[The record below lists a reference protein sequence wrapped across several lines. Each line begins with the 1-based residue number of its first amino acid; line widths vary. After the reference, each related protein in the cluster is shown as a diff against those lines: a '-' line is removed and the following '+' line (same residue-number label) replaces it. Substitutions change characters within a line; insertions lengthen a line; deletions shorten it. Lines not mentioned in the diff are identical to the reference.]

1 MQDRTA
7 IDIRGL
13 CKRFDET
20 VAVDDVT
27 FAVGH
32 GEVFGFMGHNGAGKT
47 TTIRMLLGLLRPTGG
62 GASVLGH
69 DIVRD
74 SLAIR
79 RMAGY
84 LPATMRCPRR

>member
-13 CKRFDET
+13 CKRFGEI
-20 VAVDDVT
+20 VAVDDVS

-47 TTIRMLLGLLRPTGG
+47 TTIRMLLGLLRPSGEAPACSGTISSAT
-62 GASVLGH
+62 ASPSAAWR
-69 DIVRD
+69 DICR
-74 SLAIR
+74 
-79 RMAGY
+79 
-84 LPATMRCPRR
+84 ATMRCPRT